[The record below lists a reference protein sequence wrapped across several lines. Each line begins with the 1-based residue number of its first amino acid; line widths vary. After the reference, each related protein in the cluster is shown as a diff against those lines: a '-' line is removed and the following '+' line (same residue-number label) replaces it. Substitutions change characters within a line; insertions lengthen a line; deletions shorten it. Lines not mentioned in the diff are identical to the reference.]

1 MLTGIFRSC
10 EREERNRQANR
21 CEQSVAGDTASVV
34 DQQRAPRRGF
44 HLGFTEPMA
53 FYNELSARHHLL
65 AHWYEYGLPV
75 LGASMLRGIGGLR
88 DEIEIL
94 YVY

>member
-1 MLTGIFRSC
+1 
-10 EREERNRQANR
+10 
-21 CEQSVAGDTASVV
+21 
-34 DQQRAPRRGF
+34 
-44 HLGFTEPMA
+44 MA